1 MLRTSYT
8 MTLTEVV
15 SPTAARLA
23 WNVSWDQS
31 IVDGLKAP
39 LTNGVGRWRTVHG
52 DMQEVRGLVRH

>member
-1 MLRTSYT
+1 